1 MTLASI
7 RDRGIMHNRS
17 GNLSVI
23 LLSLACFF
31 ISHSFLVAAQKYD
44 SCNLATSEYGAILLP
59 SSQSGDVKLQVERSF
74 DGDIK
79 TNWISDLGTYPNWV
93 EVRWQQPVL
102 LNRIVVNISQINK
115 MDKYKVL
122 VLVNGKWL
130 QILDGIQNSSEIID
144 RSFKAVETLRVR
156 FCMYYSGKDICQA
169 VSSINELQVFGYAD
183 WAEACKRM
191 AKPWW
196 KSAWI
201 WYPEG
206 EISEVD
212 RCFRKHFKI
221 NDLNEIDQA
230 LLQIGADDSYDL
242 YVNENH
248 IATGGWVTTQYD
260 VKKYLKTGDNLI
272 AVKCHED
279 VSFEGLIAEL
289 TINKSDGAIDRIL
302 TDKTWQSY
310 NKAAVDWY
318 KSGIDESDWKFA
330 KEQGIPPNC
339 TIRTDQPYIDVAAK
353 ENFFVKSFRALSKAI
368 PGKKVDLDLSVQV
381 KSVVQEDYGFV
392 VRVGDKSLS
401 PTADYTVAK
410 KEFLPLNRTSKW
422 IPGKTYKISTS
433 VYIPDWA
440 PHGCV
445 SVSLIPTGN
454 GAEGCLGDRKDNV
467 VGSINIRKFAS
478 DPKPWPAITPKTE
491 VKLKNGNPTLFV
503 NGKVLNPYI
512 MSHPDY
518 ATYEAFGEQAKPGC
532 RIWRILGVKMV
543 NYSYETDQGKKEN
556 IEYFKIIDQLINN
569 VLKVNPDAYI
579 LAGSIVQAA
588 QEWTDRYP
596 DDATLL
602 SNGRRLQYSLSS
614 RRWSKQLDYDYRALV
629 QHMMKQKYSAHII
642 GVHYEMAQETNYWG
656 YGVNDS
662 ATPRNQIVLG
672 DYSTE
677 HIRAF
682 RLWLRDRYKD
692 NLEALRTAWKDQNID
707 FDIAYPKIDILCAED
722 TLMFKD
728 PAKTQMPMD
737 YWEFHSDEMVNMSNV
752 VAKAVKEASGGKYIT
767 GLWGFYS
774 DGVYDGPNVPG
785 KMQYM
790 GHTALQKALAS
801 PYIDYLAMI
810 QSYTHRRW
818 GRPMYAGNLVESIRR
833 HGKIP
838 LVEFDVR
845 TFFTP
850 VEYDMRT
857 YSQPESISVMQS
869 YIWGAAIRADAL
881 WWVGFSR
888 GTTGRPSVPWYA
900 EKSLTDAI
908 GQGKR
913 LYDVVYNTAS
923 PSNSEVA
930 VFMSNDDMRAMDVY
944 DGYKPLISA
953 QYQTSFFE
961 TTKLGAPVDYYEL
974 NDISF
979 DSMNQY
985 KVYVFLNAYNL
996 TKSQRDA
1003 IKARVRRVG
1012 KTAVW
1017 LYGAGYNNGLTI
1029 SEANIQDLTG
1039 INTGCTIERRLP
1051 TVKFEQG
1058 HILTAN
1064 LPAGYT
1070 LQPQRWEY
1078 DARPYEIGPIFHVN
1092 DSSAEALGR
1101 YEHDSQVAY
1110 ASKMVDGGRSI
1121 FLAIPYIS
1129 SSVLRD
1135 ICRVAGVSLYTQNDT
1150 YLDATRHFILITNT
1164 ENDFNQTI
1172 TLPQKATIYDI
1183 SNSKLIASNVKSFM
1197 AKIAPF
1203 TSSVYFTGTDAEV
1216 TAFRKKLVH

>member
-1 MTLASI
+1 
-7 RDRGIMHNRS
+7 MHNRS
-17 GNLSVI
+17 NNLLVI
-23 LLSLACFF
+23 LLSITCVLIA
-31 ISHSFLVAAQKYD
+31 HSLLYAAQKHE
-44 SCNLATSEYGAILLP
+44 SFNLAASEFGAILLP
-59 SSQSGDVKLQVERSF
+59 SSQSGDVNLQVERSI
-74 DGDIK
+74 DGNIK
-79 TNWISDLGTYPNWV
+79 TNWVSDIGTYPNWI
-93 EVRWQQPVL
+93 EVRWQQPVSV
-102 LNRIVVNISQINK
+102 NRITIDFAATNQ
-115 MDKYKVL
+115 MDNYKL
-122 VLVNGKWL
+122 MAWVNGKWM
-130 QILDGIQNSSEIID
+130 QVLDGKLVDGEKLD
-144 RSFKAVETLRVR
+144 RSFKNLEALRVR
-156 FCMYYSGKDICQA
+156 FYMYYSDKGVRQA
-169 VSSINELQVFGYAD
+169 VSSINELKIFGCAD
-183 WAEACKRM
+183 WVEACKQM
-191 AKPWW
+191 TKPWW

-212 RCFRKHFKI
+212 RYFRKHFRIYNLNLI
-221 NDLNEIDQA
+221 NQA

-242 YVNENH
+242 YLNEH
-248 IATGGWVTTQYD
+248 QIAKGGWVTTQFD
-260 VKKYLKTGDNLI
+260 VKKYLKSGDNLI

-289 TINKSDGAIDRIL
+289 TLNKSDGSIARIF

-310 NKAAVDWY
+310 NKDSGDWY
-318 KSGIDESDWKFA
+318 KFSNDESEWKPV

-353 ENFFVKSFRALSKAI
+353 QSFYINSFRTLSKAI
-368 PGKKVDLDLSVQV
+368 PGKRVELEFAAQV
-381 KSVVQEDYGFV
+381 KSVVHEDYGFV

-410 KEFLPLNRTSKW
+410 KEFLPLTKTSKW
-422 IPGKTYKISTS
+422 VPGKTYKLSTS
-433 VYIPDWA
+433 IYIPDWA
-440 PHGCV
+440 PHGNV
-445 SVSLIPTGN
+445 SVSLIPTGK
-454 GAEGCLGDRKDNV
+454 GVEGCIGNTKDNI
-467 VGSINIRKFAS
+467 VGSLNIRKFAS
-478 DPKPWPAITPKTE
+478 DPKPWPAVTPKTE
-491 VKLKNGNPTLFV
+491 VKLRNGNPTLYV

-543 NYSYETDQGKKEN
+543 NCSYETQQGRKEN

-588 QEWTDRYP
+588 PEWTDRYP
-596 DDATLL
+596 NDATLL

-614 RRWSKQLDYDYRALV
+614 RRWARQLDYDYRALV
-629 QHMMKQKYSAHII
+629 KHMMKQKYSGHII

-662 ATPRNQIVLG
+662 STPRNQIVLG
-672 DYSTE
+672 DYSAE

-682 RLWLRDRYKD
+682 REWLKERYRGD
-692 NLEALRTAWKDQNID
+692 VASLRSAWKDKSVD
-707 FDIAYPKIDILCAED
+707 FDTAYPKLDTLCAED

-737 YWEFHSDEMVNMSNV
+737 YWEFHSEEMVNMSNV
-752 VAKAVKEASGGKYIT
+752 VARAVKEASGGKYIT

-790 GHTALQKALAS
+790 GHTAIQKALDS

-818 GRPMYAGNLVESIRR
+818 GRPMYAGNLVESIRK
-833 HGKIP
+833 HGKMP

-869 YIWGAAIRADAL
+869 YIWGAAIRGDAL

-888 GTTGRPSVPWYA
+888 GITGRPSVPWYA
-900 EKSLTDAI
+900 EKSLTDLI

-913 LYDVVYNTAS
+913 LYDVVYNTVS

-930 VFMSNDDMRAMDVY
+930 VFMSDDDMRAMDVY

-974 NDISF
+974 NDISLNCM
-979 DSMNQY
+979 DQY

-1017 LYGAGYNNGLTI
+1017 LYGAGYNNGATI
-1029 SEANIQDLTG
+1029 SESNIQDLTG
-1039 INTGCTIERRLP
+1039 ISTGCTIERRLP
-1051 TVKFEQG
+1051 TVKFEPG
-1058 HILTAN
+1058 HPLTTN
-1064 LPAGYT
+1064 LLAGYT

-1078 DARPYEIGPIFHVN
+1078 DLRPYEIGPIFYVN
-1092 DSSAEALGR
+1092 DPSAEVLGK
-1101 YEHDSQVAY
+1101 YEHNGQTAY
-1110 ASKMVDGGRSI
+1110 ASKIVDGGRSI

-1150 YLDATRHFILITNT
+1150 YLDSTRHFILITNT

-1172 TLPQKATIYDI
+1172 TLPQKTTVYDI
-1183 SNSKLIASNVKSFM
+1183 SSNLIIARNVSSFTP
-1197 AKIAPF
+1197 KIAPF
-1203 TSSVYFTGTDAEV
+1203 KSSLYFTGTDSEV
-1216 TAFRKKLVH
+1216 AAFISKMAH